1 MKGDF
6 DVSLTLSS
14 SYQIM
19 EFYQKDIET
28 VVKEFNSNG
37 KEGLDESK
45 IKSTWQKYG
54 RNVMNGTNPVSVFKI
69 LFRQF
74 ISPLVFI
81 LIIASGVSFF
91 LGQFRDGSILIII
104 VILNSMIGFY
114 QEWKS
119 ENILAS
125 LQSLIVN
132 KCNVIRNGKIVE
144 ILAENLVP
152 GDIVKLN
159 EGDGIPADIRLIESN
174 GYSANEFIL
183 TGESLPADKDH
194 LFSTVK
200 TLPISERRNC
210 VYMGTTVARGQA
222 TGIVYAT
229 GIQTEI
235 GKISTSSEKIKS
247 ADAPV
252 QVEIKDVA
260 KKLTYA
266 TLVIAIILFVVR
278 LVMHDSV
285 ALALVFSV
293 SVAAA
298 MVPEGLP
305 AQISMALALAVGR
318 LSKRKAIVKKIASA
332 QTLGSATVIASDK
345 TGTITKNEMTITGC
359 YFNGKSFSVSGLGY
373 EPIGN
378 ITDDEGKVLKKDSL
392 ADFKIFFLSG
402 FLSSVGKISPP
413 DKFHKSWYS
422 IGDPTETSFSTLA
435 MKVGYKLEEVEK
447 DYPLVKLFAFDSFRK
462 RASIVRT
469 HKHKIISFVKGS
481 IESVLDA
488 STKTISGGKVSKLA
502 SKQKKEILSLS
513 ATFSEKALRVIAIAY
528 KDIETKKEYTVD
540 DAEKDLIFAGFV
552 TMLDPPHKE
561 VKAAIESVFKAHM
574 KVFIITGDNE
584 VTAKA
589 IAKNIGM
596 MNEGDEYPAVIKGAE
611 LPSMKDKQLKKVFQN
626 RALIFSRVSPDDKF
640 RIVDL
645 LMKQGEIVAV
655 TGDGVNDT
663 LSLKRADIGIAMGKN
678 GSRVAQ
684 EAANMIL
691 LNDNFSTIV
700 VAVKEG
706 RTIFR
711 NLEKTITT
719 NLSSNMAELTCVLFG
734 FAGAFFGV
742 AIPILAVQILLID
755 IIGEMFP
762 LIMLTYDPPE
772 KSIMEDPPR
781 NPKDKILN
789 RATIKGIVFSGIV
802 MGLISYG
809 AFLFSF
815 FVNPHGADKYEP
827 AITVTFVTIIFGQYA
842 NLLSRRTFGK
852 ALGKYLFSNR
862 NLLLAFAFS
871 ISCILL
877 IVYLPVL
884 NLYFHTAP
892 LHAIDWILP
901 LTAFAICFSIYEIRK
916 KIIKRISC

>member
-1 MKGDF
+1 
-6 DVSLTLSS
+6 
-14 SYQIM
+14 M
-19 EFYQKDIET
+19 EFYQENVET

-37 KEGLDESK
+37 KDGLDESK
-45 IKSTWQKYG
+45 IKSAGQKYG
-54 RNVMNGTNPVSVFKI
+54 RNVLKAVNPVSVFKI
-69 LFRQF
+69 LIRQF

-81 LIIASGVSFF
+81 LIVASGVSFF

-104 VILNSMIGFY
+104 VILNSLIGFY

-125 LQSLIVN
+125 LKSLIVN
-132 KCNVIRNGKIVE
+132 KCNVIRNGKTVE

-152 GDIVKLN
+152 GDIVSLN

-183 TGESLPADKDH
+183 TGESLPAVKDH

-200 TLPISERRNC
+200 TLPVSERSNC
-210 VYMGTTVARGQA
+210 VYMGTTVATGQA

-229 GIQTEI
+229 GTQTEI

-252 QVEIKDVA
+252 QVEFRDVA

-278 LVMHDSV
+278 LIMHDSV

-359 YFNGKSFSVSGLGY
+359 YFNGKSFSVSGSGY
-373 EPIGN
+373 APVGN
-378 ITDDEGKVLKKDSL
+378 ITDEENKILKKDSL
-392 ADFKIFFLSG
+392 ADLKIFFLSG
-402 FLSSVGKISPP
+402 FLSSFGKISPP

-435 MKVGYKLEEVEK
+435 MKAGYNLDAVEK
-447 DYPLVKLFAFDSFRK
+447 EYPLVKSFAFDSFRK
-462 RASIVRT
+462 RATIVRI
-469 HKHKIISFVKGS
+469 HKHKVISFVKGS
-481 IESVLDA
+481 IESILDA
-488 STKTISGGKVSKLA
+488 STKTISAGKVSKLTSA
-502 SKQKKEILSLS
+502 QRKEILSLS

-528 KDIETKKEYTVD
+528 KDLETKKDYTVD
-540 DAEKDLIFAGFV
+540 DAEKDLTFAGFV

-561 VKAAIESVFKAHM
+561 IKAAIESVFKAHM
-574 KVFIITGDNE
+574 KVFMITGDND

-596 MNEGDEYPAVIKGAE
+596 MNEGDASPVVIKGAE
-611 LPSMKDKQLKKVFQN
+611 LPSMSDKQLKKVFQN

-734 FAGAFFGV
+734 FAGSFFGV

-755 IIGEMFP
+755 IVGEMFP

-789 RATIKGIVFSGIV
+789 RVTMKGIAFSGIV
-802 MGLISYG
+802 MGLVSYG

-815 FVNPHGADKYEP
+815 FANPHGADKYET
-827 AITVTFVTIIFGQYA
+827 AITITFVSVIFGQYA
-842 NLLSRRTFGK
+842 NLLSRRTYGNVV
-852 ALGKYLFSNR
+852 GKYLFSNR

-892 LHAIDWILP
+892 LNVIDWILP
-901 LTAFAICFSIYEIRK
+901 LTTFAICLSIYEIRK
-916 KIIKRISC
+916 KLTRQISQQVPSKK

>member
-1 MKGDF
+1 
-6 DVSLTLSS
+6 
-14 SYQIM
+14 M
-19 EFYQKDIET
+19 EFYQENIET
-28 VVKEFNSNG
+28 VVKEFYSNG
-37 KEGLDESK
+37 KVGLDEST
-45 IKSTWQKYG
+45 IKSAVRKYG
-54 RNVMNGTNPVSVFKI
+54 RNVMNSTSKVSVFKI

-74 ISPLVFI
+74 MSPLVFI

-91 LGQFRDGSILIII
+91 LGQYRDGSILIII
-104 VILNSMIGFY
+104 VILNAMIGFY

-125 LQSLIVN
+125 LQSLVVN
-132 KCNVIRNGKIVE
+132 KCNVIRNGKMAE

-152 GDIVKLN
+152 GDIVKIN
-159 EGDGIPADIRLIESN
+159 EGDGIPADIRLIESD

-183 TGESLPADKDH
+183 TGESLPAEKDY
-194 LFSTVK
+194 LFSTDK
-200 TLPISERRNC
+200 TLPIIERRNC
-210 VYMGTTVARGQA
+210 VYMGTTAARGQA

-235 GKISTSSEKIKS
+235 GKISSSSEKITS
-247 ADAPV
+247 AEAPV

-305 AQISMALALAVGR
+305 AQISMALSLAVGR

-373 EPIGN
+373 DPVGN
-378 ITDDEGKVLKKDSL
+378 ITDEEAKVLKKDSL
-392 ADFKIFFLSG
+392 ADDKIFFLSG

-435 MKVGYKLEEVEK
+435 MKAGFKLETVEK
-447 DYPLVKLFAFDSFRK
+447 DYPLLKSFAFDSFRK
-462 RASIVRT
+462 RATIIRA
-469 HKHKIISFVKGS
+469 HKHKVISFVKGS
-481 IESVLDA
+481 IESVLDV
-488 STKTISGGKVSKLA
+488 STKTISGGKISKLTA
-502 SKQKKEILSLS
+502 EQKKEILSLAAS
-513 ATFSEKALRVIAIAY
+513 YSEKALRVIAIAY
-528 KDIETKKEYTVD
+528 KDLETKKDYTID
-540 DAEKDLIFAGFV
+540 DAEKDLTFAGFV

-574 KVFIITGDNE
+574 KVFMITGDNE

-596 MNEGDEYPAVIKGAE
+596 MNEGDEYPVVIKGAD
-611 LPSMKDKQLKKVFQN
+611 LPSMTDKQLKKVFQN

-645 LMKQGEIVAV
+645 LMKQDEIVAV

-678 GSRVAQ
+678 GSKVAQ

-734 FAGAFFGV
+734 FAGSFYGV

-755 IIGEMFP
+755 IVGEMFP

-772 KSIMEDPPR
+772 KSIMEEPPR

-789 RATIKGIVFSGIV
+789 RGTMKGIVFSGFI
-802 MGLISYG
+802 MGLIAYG
-809 AFLFSF
+809 TFLFSF
-815 FVNPHGADKYEP
+815 FVNPHCTGKYET
-827 AITVTFVTIIFGQYA
+827 AITVTFVSIIFSQYA
-842 NLLSRRTFGK
+842 NLLSRRTLGN
-852 ALGKYLFSNR
+852 ALGRYLWSNR

-877 IVYLPVL
+877 IMYLPPL

-892 LHAIDWILP
+892 LNAIDWILP
-901 LTAFAICFSIYEIRK
+901 LAAFTICLAIYEIRK
-916 KIIKRISC
+916 KIVKRS

>member
-1 MKGDF
+1 
-6 DVSLTLSS
+6 
-14 SYQIM
+14 M
-19 EFYQKDIET
+19 EFYKEDIEA
-28 VVKEFNSNG
+28 VVREFNSNG
-37 KEGLDESK
+37 KDGLDEHK
-45 IKSTWQKYG
+45 VKSAGKKFG
-54 RNVMNGTNPVSVFKI
+54 RNVMKAANQVGIFKI
-69 LFRQF
+69 LLRQF

-91 LGQFRDGSILIII
+91 SGQFRDGSILIVI
-104 VILNSMIGFY
+104 VILNAMIGFY

-125 LQSLIVN
+125 MQSLVVN
-132 KCNVIRNGKIVE
+132 KCNVVRNGKMVE

-152 GDIVKLN
+152 GDIVRLN
-159 EGDGIPADIRLIESN
+159 EGDGIPADIRLIESD

-183 TGESLPADKDH
+183 TGESMPAEKDH
-194 LFSTVK
+194 LFSTEK
-200 TLPISERRNC
+200 TLPVSERRNC
-210 VYMGTTVARGQA
+210 VYMGTTVARGRA

-229 GIQTEI
+229 GLQTEI
-235 GKISTSSEKIKS
+235 GKISTSSEKITS
-247 ADAPV
+247 AEAPV
-252 QVEIKDVA
+252 QVEIGDVA

-266 TLVIAIILFVVR
+266 TLVIALSLFIVR
-278 LVMHDSV
+278 LVMHDSM
-285 ALALVFSV
+285 ALALAFSV

-359 YFNGKSFSVSGLGY
+359 FFNGKSFSVSGLGY
-373 EPIGN
+373 EPVGN
-378 ITDDEGKVLKKDSL
+378 IMDEQGNVLKKDSR
-392 ADFKIFFLSG
+392 ADFQIYFLSG

-413 DKFHKSWYS
+413 DKFHTSWYS

-435 MKVGYKLEEVEK
+435 MKAGYNLEEVEK
-447 DYPLVKLFAFDSFRK
+447 EYPLVKSFTFDSFRK
-462 RASIVRT
+462 RAASIRT
-469 HKHKIISFVKGS
+469 HRHKVISFVKGS
-481 IESVLDA
+481 IESVLEA
-488 STKTISGGKVSKLA
+488 STKTISGGKVSNLT
-502 SKQKKEILSLS
+502 SGQKKEILSLS
-513 ATFSEKALRVIAIAY
+513 AAFSEKALRVIAIAY
-528 KDIETKKEYTVD
+528 KDIETKKDYTVD
-540 DAEKDLIFAGFV
+540 DAEKDLTFAGFV
-552 TMLDPPHKE
+552 TMMDPPHKE
-561 VKAAIESVFKAHM
+561 IKAAIESVFKAHM
-574 KVFIITGDNE
+574 KVFMITGDND

-589 IAKNIGM
+589 IAQNIGM
-596 MNEGDEYPAVIKGAE
+596 MNEDDQSPVIIKGADF
-611 LPSMKDKQLKKVFQN
+611 PSMPDKQLKKVFQN
-626 RALIFSRVSPDDKF
+626 RAVIFSRVSPDDKF

-719 NLSSNMAELTCVLFG
+719 NLSSNMAELTCVLCG
-734 FAGAFFGV
+734 FAGAFFGI

-755 IIGEMFP
+755 IVGEMFP

-789 RATIKGIVFSGIV
+789 PPAMKGIAFSGII

-815 FVNPHGADKYEP
+815 FATPHGTNNYET
-827 AITVTFVTIIFGQYA
+827 AITVTFVSVIFGQYA
-842 NLLSRRTFGK
+842 NLLSRRTNGNIM
-852 ALGKYLFSNR
+852 GKYLFSNR
-862 NLLLAFAFS
+862 NLLFAFAFS
-871 ISCILL
+871 ITCILL
-877 IVYLPVL
+877 IVYVPLL

-892 LHAIDWILP
+892 LHVMDWILP
-901 LTAFAICFSIYEIRK
+901 LTTFAICLSIYETRK
-916 KIIKRISC
+916 KLTRRISQPVVSN